1 MTLFNAQGNYL
12 NGPGLELSTRLGNRI
27 PNEQRLPR
35 LPASMEAANN
45 IVRNAHPDIQV
56 RSLSSVYN
64 CMGMV
69 FASRRTWV
77 ETDHLQMILEE
88 DGYHQVPDE
97 RDLQPGDVVVYKDDD
112 GQVSHVGIVARRGLE
127 LPGQPPQLFVLS
139 QWGQDGEY
147 FHQADDVNPRLGKPA
162 EYWTDRI

>member
-1 MTLFNAQGNYL
+1 
-12 NGPGLELSTRLGNRI
+12 
-27 PNEQRLPR
+27 
-35 LPASMEAANN
+35 MEAAKN
-45 IVRNAHPDIQV
+45 IVCQAHPHVQV

-77 ETDHLQMILEE
+77 EPEHLRMILAE
-88 DGYHQVPDE
+88 DGYRQLPDE
-97 RDLQPGDVVVYKDDD
+97 RDLQLGDVVVYKDDS
-112 GQVSHVGIVARRGLE
+112 GEISHVGIIARREIDL
-127 LPGQPPQLFVLS
+127 LGQPPQLFVLS

-147 FHQADDVNPRLGKPA
+147 FHRADDVNPRLGKPA